1 MTKQYK
7 FIVLLWMFIFM
18 LYLVFSVKYEEYKV
32 KTTIQTISKNN
43 ERSIDLINDR
53 IETVAKKSTRAHRN
67 TVLKDQFSKKTK
79 WETVLYITTEAE
91 YEKFTSPYRLEINE
105 IIQEEIDQELE
116 WMTNLEKW
124 NRFLFGK

>member
-1 MTKQYK
+1 
-7 FIVLLWMFIFM
+7 M

-32 KTTIQTISKNN
+32 KTTIQTISENN

-91 YEKFTSPYRLEINE
+91 YEKFTSPYKLEINE

-116 WMTNLEKW
+116 WMTNLERW
-124 NRFLFGK
+124 NRFLFWK

>member
-7 FIVLLWMFIFM
+7 FIVLLWIFILM

-32 KTTIQTISKNN
+32 KETIKTISDNN
-43 ERSIDLINDR
+43 EKSIDLINDR

-67 TVLKDQFSKKTK
+67 TVFKDQFSRKTK

-91 YEKFTSPYRLEINE
+91 YEKFTAPYRLELSE
-105 IIQEEIDQELE
+105 IEETPLNPELE
-116 WMTNLEKW
+116 GLTNLEKW
-124 NRFLFGK
+124 DRFLFGN